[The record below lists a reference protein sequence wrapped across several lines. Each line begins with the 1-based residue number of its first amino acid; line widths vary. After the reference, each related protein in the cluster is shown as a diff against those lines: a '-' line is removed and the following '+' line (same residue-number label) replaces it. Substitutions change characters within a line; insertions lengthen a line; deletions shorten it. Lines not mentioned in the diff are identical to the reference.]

1 MLGMAST
8 LTRAASNH
16 HGAATRWLCFTFTMC
31 NVVFSVVQQKQALGL
46 KLSLLPVEPST
57 SMAALLLLSPV
68 QFGSRVTTIR
78 NGAGRLHLLVP
89 LASTCRIVSSIFTPK
104 TTKRRR
110 FASALHQASIRSHHL
125 VRLFSCIFTHAFPRG
140 TPQQLDCLRSNS
152 SFSRQYTPA
161 GKPLDVDLCFFLSVA
176 GAHVDSRS
184 LHYMALVSP
193 CSRFAPHVS

>member
-1 MLGMAST
+1 
-8 LTRAASNH
+8 
-16 HGAATRWLCFTFTMC
+16 MC
-31 NVVFSVVQQKQALGL
+31 NVVFSVIQQKQALGL

-57 SMAALLLLSPV
+57 SMAALLCSH

-78 NGAGRLHLLVP
+78 NGAGRLHRLVP

-104 TTKRRR
+104 RTKRKR

-125 VRLFSCIFTHAFPRG
+125 VRLFSCIFTHAVPRG
-140 TPQQLDCLRSNS
+140 TPQQLDCLRPNS
-152 SFSRQYTPA
+152 SLSRQYTPA
-161 GKPLDVDLCFFLSVA
+161 GKPLDVDLCFFLFAA

>member
-1 MLGMAST
+1 
-8 LTRAASNH
+8 
-16 HGAATRWLCFTFTMC
+16 MC
-31 NVVFSVVQQKQALGL
+31 NVVFSVIQQKQALGL

-57 SMAALLLLSPV
+57 SMATLLSPV
-68 QFGSRVTTIR
+68 QFGSQVTTIR
-78 NGAGRLHLLVP
+78 NGAGKLHLLVP
-89 LASTCRIVSSIFTPK
+89 LASACRIVSSIFTPK
-104 TTKRRR
+104 TTKRKR

-140 TPQQLDCLRSNS
+140 TPQQLDCLRPNS
-152 SFSRQYTPA
+152 SSRANTRRRGSA
-161 GKPLDVDLCFFLSVA
+161 LDVDLCFFLFAA